1 MPIDSRVSMIMTK
14 DVVSVAPDT
23 PVEEVARLM
32 WEHNLSTLPV
42 IEDGLL
48 AGILTDF
55 DLVARETEYDAP
67 MFIPFLDSYFQLPGS
82 GDSREQ
88 LRRILA
94 TTARELM
101 TSAVVTVNSTDTV
114 QDVATV
120 MYDQHLNAV
129 PVVDAANK
137 MVGIVSRADIIRL
150 MVSDETNYELTH
162 PETD

>member
-1 MPIDSRVSMIMTK
+1 MPIDSRVTLIMTE
-14 DVVSVAPDT
+14 DVVSVTPDT
-23 PVEEVARLM
+23 PVEQVARLM
-32 WEHNLSTLPV
+32 WENKLSTLPV
-42 IEDGLL
+42 VEDGRL

-67 MFIPFLDSYFQLPGS
+67 MFIPFLDSYFQIPGS
-82 GDSREQ
+82 GDSRDQ

-101 TSAVVTVNSTDTV
+101 TTDVITVNATDTV

-120 MYDQHLNAV
+120 MYDHHLNAV
-129 PVVDAANK
+129 PVVDAANT

-162 PETD
+162 PDAE